1 MPETS
6 DSAMTEVKK
15 AAYDAVEKHSSQLV
29 SLLSAGVV
37 GLYDFGQA
45 MVTAEFMNQSALND
59 VMDRVSTSDRASKLS
74 FVVST
79 QVQHYPEMYFKAYLT
94 ILEKFPP
101 LCQLLKTINGEYG
114 VCIILCFVCVYL
126 TLHF

>member
-1 MPETS
+1 
-6 DSAMTEVKK
+6 MTDVKK
-15 AAYDAVEKHSSQLV
+15 AAYGAVEKNSSQLV

-45 MVTAEFMNQSALND
+45 MVAAEFMNQSALND

-114 VCIILCFVCVYL
+114 VCIILCLCACI
-126 TLHF
+126 

>member
-1 MPETS
+1 
-6 DSAMTEVKK
+6 MTDKK

-45 MVTAEFMNQSALND
+45 MVAAEFINQSALND
-59 VMDRVSTSDRASKLS
+59 VMDRVSTREKASKLY

-79 QVQHYPEMYFKAYLT
+79 QVQHYPEKYFKAYLT

-101 LCQLLKTINGEYG
+101 FCQLLETIDGEYG
-114 VCIILCFVCVYL
+114 VCIILCLCACI
-126 TLHF
+126 

>member
-1 MPETS
+1 
-6 DSAMTEVKK
+6 MTDKK

-45 MVTAEFMNQSALND
+45 MVAAEFMNQSALRD
-59 VMDRVSTSDRASKLS
+59 ILDCALTSDKASKLS
-74 FVVST
+74 FAVST
-79 QVQHYPEMYFKAYLT
+79 QVQHDPEKYFKAYLT

-101 LCQLLKTINGEYG
+101 LKSLLENINMTNGK
-114 VCIILCFVCVYL
+114 V
-126 TLHF
+126 

>member
-1 MPETS
+1 
-6 DSAMTEVKK
+6 MTDKK
-15 AAYDAVEKHSSQLV
+15 AACDAVEKHSSKLV
-29 SLLSAGVV
+29 SFLSAGVV

-45 MVTAEFMNQSALND
+45 MVAAEFMNQSALND
-59 VMDRVSTSDRASKLS
+59 IMDRVSTSEIASKLS

-94 ILEKFPP
+94 VLEKFPP

-114 VCIILCFVCVYL
+114 MFIIMFVCM
-126 TLHF
+126 

>member
-1 MPETS
+1 
-6 DSAMTEVKK
+6 MTDVKK

-37 GLYDFGQA
+37 GLHDFGQA
-45 MVTAEFMNQSALND
+45 MVAAEFMSQSALND
-59 VMDRVSTSDRASKLS
+59 VMDRISTSDRASKLS

-114 VCIILCFVCVYL
+114 VCIILCLCACN
-126 TLHF
+126 